1 MTTETTESAES
12 VESGTRGGALG
23 GLLRNVS
30 QEQVVIAVGVCLVI
44 VFAILMPSFRTLNNA
59 VVLLQNSVVLGILAL
74 GMAVVVIARGIDLSQ
89 VAVMA
94 VSAGLSVY
102 LMNSGYGAA
111 AALLIALVVCVALG
125 AINGWLIAYVEIPAL
140 FATLATMLLF
150 FNGARTFVFSNVL
163 QYVPRD
169 ADALLF
175 LGQGRVGI
183 IPVSVILLVV
193 IAVLVHFFLTRT
205 TVGKSFYAHGD
216 NAEAAALTGLGT
228 RPLTV
233 LEYVFSAL
241 LGFVAGLVR
250 TGEAASMD
258 LQIVNGN
265 LIFSVILIVVL
276 GGVSL
281 VGGRGGVLS
290 VVAGTFLV
298 AVTVNAMTLADIS
311 NDYQNIVL
319 GIILLGAILLDN
331 KLHPRDEETAKQGD

>member
-1 MTTETTESAES
+1 MKVVAMTTDSTTVDTQSGS
-12 VESGTRGGALG
+12 VLK
-23 GLLRNVS
+23 NVS
-30 QEQVVIAVGVCLVI
+30 QEQVVMAVAGLLIV
-44 VFAILMPSFRTLNNA
+44 VFAIAMPAFRTLSNA

-94 VSAGLSVY
+94 VSAGLSVF
-102 LMNSGYGAA
+102 LLNSGYGAVT
-111 AALLIALVVCVALG
+111 ALLISLLVCVVLG

-150 FNGARTFVFSNVL
+150 FNGARTVVFSNVL

-169 ADALLF
+169 ASALLY
-175 LGQGRVGI
+175 LGQGRVGVV
-183 IPVSVILLVV
+183 PVSVILLVAL
-193 IAVLVHFFLTRT
+193 AVLVHLFLTRT
-205 TVGKSFYAHGD
+205 TVGRSFYAHGD

-233 LEYVFSAL
+233 LEYIVSAL

-281 VGGRGGVLS
+281 VGGRGGVVS
-290 VVAGTFLV
+290 VVAGTLLV
-298 AVTVNAMTLADIS
+298 GVTVNAMTLADIN

-319 GIILLGAILLDN
+319 GVILLGAILLDN